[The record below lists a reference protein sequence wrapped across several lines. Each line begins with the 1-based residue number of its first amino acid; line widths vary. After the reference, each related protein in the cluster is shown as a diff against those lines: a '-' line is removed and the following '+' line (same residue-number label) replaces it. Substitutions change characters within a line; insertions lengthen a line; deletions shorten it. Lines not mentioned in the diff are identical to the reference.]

1 MQKSPICDSCFFSFL
16 KYRILHEGL
25 IIIRE
30 VENSL
35 VEGLSLLVGREQ
47 RIPVYFYRQRCDA
60 FCGWIYY
67 PPNSPL
73 REQSIDNSA
82 ESVKVKLSLVLWYL
96 I

>member
-1 MQKSPICDSCFFSFL
+1 MIGGVETSVV
-16 KYRILHEGL
+16 
-25 IIIRE
+25 E
-30 VENSL
+30 V
-35 VEGLSLLVGREQ
+35 LSLWVGRAQ